1 MQQYMWRECLAFSLS
16 TALLFAYA
24 EGDPAKV
31 RGVLG
36 QVLYGVL
43 K

>member
-1 MQQYMWRECLAFSLS
+1 MWREHLAFSLS
-16 TALLFAYA
+16 TGLLFAYA
-24 EGDPAKV
+24 EGKPAKV

-36 QVLYGVL
+36 QVLHGVL